1 LYITSYDSCWP
12 ADFEAER
19 DRIARALG
27 ALARRI
33 DHHGS
38 TAVPGLDAKPII
50 DIQVSVDALQPIERY
65 ADPLAALG
73 YVHLPHEDDAVCPFF
88 HRPAAW
94 PHTHHVH
101 VVPCGSV
108 EERRTLAFRDYLRE
122 HSNVAR
128 DYADLKRC
136 VAPRYDASDPSA
148 REAYAE
154 AKTAFVE
161 RIVAAALADGYPR
174 DL

>member
-1 LYITSYDSCWP
+1 M
-12 ADFEAER
+12 R
-19 DRIARALG
+19 QRRRAPHAG
-27 ALARRI
+27 
-33 DHHGS
+33 
-38 TAVPGLDAKPII
+38 VPG
-50 DIQVSVDALQPIERY
+50 
-65 ADPLAALG
+65 
-73 YVHLPHEDDAVCPFF
+73 
-88 HRPAAW
+88 
-94 PHTHHVH
+94 
-101 VVPCGSV
+101 
-108 EERRTLAFRDYLRE
+108 LRE
-122 HSNVAR
+122 HSKVAR